1 MGAAMLPADSRI
13 FERRKRAVL
22 KVGDGR
28 GFVVRKKAR
37 EGRVPSVPVVVT
49 AAHCLPFFPPCHSPS
64 YQGERTYRSLLGRIG
79 EATAIWAECLFAD
92 PVADIAVLGPPDT
105 QVLPDHADAYEEL
118 MATTLTLPRSDAPTG
133 ASAWLLSLDLRWFPC
148 HVGHDGGLLWITE
161 AAERI
166 RRGMSGSPIIDEN
179 GNAIGVL
186 CTNRKVSDCE
196 SFQTEDGGN
205 ARLALNLPPWLA
217 PRMRGV
223 RFDLNRVRDKISV
236 ETTPE

>member
-1 MGAAMLPADSRI
+1 VI
-13 FERRKRAVL
+13 

-28 GFVVRKKAR
+28 GFVVRKKPR
-37 EGRVPSVPVVVT
+37 DGTGPNVPVVVT
-49 AAHCLPFFPPCHSPS
+49 AAHCLPFFPPCRSAS
-64 YQGERTYRSLLGRIG
+64 YQGERAYKSLLGRIG
-79 EATAIWAECLFAD
+79 EATAIWTECLFAD
-92 PVADIAVLGPPDT
+92 RVADIAVLGPPDT
-105 QVLPDHADAYEEL
+105 QVLPDRADAYEEL

-186 CTNRKVSDCE
+186 CTNARFPTARAFKLRAAETLGSPSTCRRGLPRECE
-196 SFQTEDGGN
+196 E
-205 ARLALNLPPWLA
+205 
-217 PRMRGV
+217 
-223 RFDLNRVRDKISV
+223 FDSI
-236 ETTPE
+236 